1 MPHKRPFSVACASKY
16 DQHQQCCWKRNFVC
30 LKICLTNYFRQVKE
44 NNGFVAP
51 ALAAGH
57 KAKGLEGF
65 PERLVPGAILCRDR
79 IPPRLWEAVSERGPR
94 GSPASHLGKNTLPA
108 ALEPS
113 IPTNCCRAHV
123 CCHCPASITA
133 KFKDSQKIQLFFTSN
148 ETTFCLSYWSDITS
162 PNS

>member
-1 MPHKRPFSVACASKY
+1 MLPHKAPFSVACASKY

-30 LKICLTNYFRQVKE
+30 LKICLTNYFRQLKE

-51 ALAAGH
+51 ALAEGH
-57 KAKGLEGF
+57 KFKGLEGF

-79 IPPRLWEAVSERGPR
+79 IPRRRWEAVAERGHR

-113 IPTNCCRAHV
+113 IPTNCAERISA
-123 CCHCPASITA
+123 ATA
-133 KFKDSQKIQLFFTSN
+133 LPVSP
-148 ETTFCLSYWSDITS
+148 LSSRVSKRYSCFLLQMKQHFA
-162 PNS
+162 